1 MTRYELL
8 KANKTLIETM
18 IANSIDIRDIENLA
32 IVEEFKEM
40 KAKHHKVGYITYH
53 LSEKYGRS
61 ERGIYKIIDR
71 MTKRVKL

>member
-8 KANKTLIETM
+8 KANKSLIEMM
-18 IANSIDIRDIENLA
+18 IANSIDIRDIENLE

-40 KAKHHKVGYITYH
+40 KAKHHKVGYIIYH